1 MPQISRTVLLVDDS
15 AADRELY
22 RRHLRRDSEYS
33 YTFVEAELGHQGLAL
48 CHQHQPDLVLLDYR
62 LPDLDGLEFLS
73 QLSTVKPFPHL
84 PVIVVTGQGSE
95 AIAVKAMKAGAQDYL
110 VKEHITPE
118 SLQWVVN
125 HTIESVQL
133 RLQVQ
138 QGIERER
145 IVSQIIRK
153 VNQTLD
159 LDEILQTTVTEVRQY
174 LRTDRVLIFRLQSDG
189 SGTVVTESVGSGWTP
204 PLSASYYDP
213 CLSSDYLEPFRQG
226 KVASKSDIH
235 DGGIDPCHV
244 ELLDNL
250 QVQANLVVPIR
261 QNSQLWGLLIAHHCT
276 APRQWQA
283 AEIDLLQDLTTQI
296 GTALKQAE
304 LYQQT
309 QDELVERKRVEEAL
323 RRSQERLSSAL
334 EASRMGTWDWDICTG
349 KIEWSP
355 NLESMFGM
363 AAGEFDGSFEMFASR
378 LHPEDYD
385 FVLAAVDRAV
395 ATGEDYAV
403 ELRVVLPDGTI
414 RWTLSQ
420 GKVFYDSQGQ
430 PVRMAGNDLDISERK
445 RAAEVLRESEERFR
459 QLAENINTVF
469 WVREAQTGQISYI
482 SPAYE
487 RLWGLNPQ
495 ELYATPETWPGYIH
509 PEDRKRSNRAF
520 AQKAASGQFDEKYR
534 IVLPDGCIR
543 WVRDR
548 CFPLLDDAGQVYRFT
563 GIAEDITDATLAE
576 QRLMASE
583 QRLQMALK
591 GSGGGLWNWNI
602 VTNEHYLSPRWLEM
616 LGYESGELPSH
627 YTSWEDLIHPDDQ
640 GWVLERLQAHIQDES
655 VPYQFDYRML
665 SKSGKWKWIAN
676 FGQVVQRDEQGR
688 PLQMAGIHFD
698 VSDRKQAEADLRTS
712 EERFRAS
719 VENMLDCFAIYRAV
733 RNDQGQIID
742 FAAEYIN
749 DAACTTSRMSREE
762 HLSQHLC
769 KLLPTHRSS
778 GLFDEYC
785 QVVETGQ
792 PLFKENVI
800 YEDQFGQQ
808 QLTKAFDIRVAKY
821 DDGYVATWR
830 DITQRKCTE
839 NSLRESEQ
847 MLRLATEGATLGMW
861 SWDLQQGNLVWTDLC
876 KALFGLSAETEM
888 SYSIFLDALHPEDRE
903 LANIAVTRCLQGE
916 GEYNIEFRSVWPDGT
931 VRWMAAQG
939 NCLRDDNDQPIRMMG
954 IALDITERKQREAE
968 REQLL
973 ERERSARQDAERAN
987 RVKDEFLA
995 VLSHELRSPL
1005 NPILGWSSL
1014 LQTRSFTPD
1023 KTAAAL
1029 ATIERNAK
1037 LQTQLIDDL
1046 LDVARILRGK
1056 LKLETVPLD
1065 PVFAIESAID
1075 TVRAA
1080 AVAKS
1085 ILLHSVLPKIG
1096 QVSGDNT
1103 RLQQIVWNLLS
1114 NAIKFTP
1121 DHGRVDIR
1129 LERADDQARIIV
1141 SDSGRGI
1148 KPDFL
1153 PHLFDS
1159 FRQEDASTTRRHGG
1173 LGLGLSIVRYLVEA
1187 HGGTIWA
1194 FSRGEGQGATF
1205 TVELPLLNATSEL
1218 DPLPNEIRDELD
1230 LTGLRVLTVDDDPDA
1245 CDLITTLLAEYGAEV
1260 LTMQS
1265 AAAALENFET
1275 FQPNVLVSDIGMP
1288 DMDGYMLLQQV
1299 RALSPEEGGQIPA
1312 IAVTAYAR
1320 EEDRCDALDN
1330 GFQRHIAKPLDPKIL
1345 VSAILELTRR

>member
-1 MPQISRTVLLVDDS
+1 MPQVSRTVLLVDDS
-15 AADRELY
+15 AADREFY
-22 RRHLRRDSEYS
+22 RRHLQRDSEYS
-33 YTFVEAELGHQGLAL
+33 YTILEAELGHQGLAL
-48 CHQHQPDLVLLDYR
+48 WHQHQPDLVLLDYR
-62 LPDLDGLEFLS
+62 LSDLDGLEFLAQMS
-73 QLSTVKPFPHL
+73 AANPFPYF

-95 AIAVKAMKAGAQDYL
+95 AIAVQAIKAGAQDYL
-110 VKEHITPE
+110 VKEQITPE
-118 SLQWVVN
+118 SLQRAIT
-125 HTIESVQL
+125 HTLESVQL

-145 IVSQIIRK
+145 VISQIIHK

-159 LDEILQTTVTEVRQY
+159 LNEILQTTVTEVRQY
-174 LRTDRVLIFRLQSDG
+174 LQSDRVLVFRLQADG
-189 SGTVVTESVGSGWTP
+189 QGTFVAESVGSGWTP
-204 PLSASYYDP
+204 LLFTSCDP
-213 CLSSDYLEPFRQG
+213 CFSGAHFESFRQG
-226 KVASKSDIH
+226 RVSSNFDIH
-235 DGGIDPCHV
+235 DGSTDHRR
-244 ELLDNL
+244 LAFLDNL
-250 QVQANLVVPIR
+250 QVRANLIVPIR
-261 QNSQLWGLLIAHHCT
+261 QSGQLWGLLVAHHCA

-296 GTALKQAE
+296 SIALKQAE

-309 QDELVERKRVEEAL
+309 QAELVERQRVEESL
-323 RRSQERLSSAL
+323 RRSQERLNSAL
-334 EASRMGTWDWDICTG
+334 EASRMGTWDWDMRTG
-349 KIEWSP
+349 EIEWSST
-355 NLESMFGM
+355 LEAMFGM

-378 LHPEDYD
+378 LHPEDRNL
-385 FVLAAVDRAV
+385 VLAAVDRAV

-403 ELRVVLPDGTI
+403 EFRVLLPDGTI
-414 RWTLSQ
+414 RWSLAQ
-420 GKVFYDSQGQ
+420 GKVFYDRQGQ
-430 PVRMAGNDLDISERK
+430 PVRMAGNDLNITEQK
-445 RAAEVLRESEERFR
+445 QAAEVLRESEERFR
-459 QLAENINTVF
+459 QLAENINAVF
-469 WVREAQTGQISYI
+469 WVKEAPTGQISYI

-487 RLWGLNPQ
+487 RLWGLDSQ
-495 ELYATPETWPGYIH
+495 ELYETPEAWPNYIH
-509 PEDRKRSNRAF
+509 PEDRERSNRAF

-534 IVLPDGCIR
+534 IVLPDGRIR

-563 GIAEDITDATLAE
+563 GIAEDITDAMLAE
-576 QRLMASE
+576 QQLMASE

-591 GSGGGLWNWNI
+591 GSGGGLWSWNI
-602 VTNEHYLSPRWLEM
+602 ATNEDYLSPRWLEM
-616 LGYESGELPSH
+616 LGYEAGELPAH
-627 YTSWEDLIHPDDQ
+627 YTSWENLIHPDDKS
-640 GWVLERLQAHIQDES
+640 WVLKRLQAHLQDES
-655 VPYQFDYRML
+655 VPYQFEYRML
-665 SKSGKWKWIAN
+665 SKSGEWQWIAN
-676 FGQVVQRDEQGR
+676 FGQVVQRDEQGQ

-712 EERFRAS
+712 EARFRAS
-719 VENMLDCFAIYRAV
+719 VENMLDCFAIYRAI
-733 RNDQGQIID
+733 RNDQGQIVD
-742 FAAEYIN
+742 FAVEYIN
-749 DAACTTSRMSREE
+749 DAACTTSQMTREE
-762 HLSQHLC
+762 HLSHSLC
-769 KLLPTHRSS
+769 NLLPIHRSN

-800 YEDQFGQQ
+800 FEEQFGQQ
-808 QLTKAFDIRVAKY
+808 HLTKAFDIQVAKY
-821 DDGYVATWR
+821 GDGYVATWR
-830 DITQRKCTE
+830 DITQRKRTE
-839 NSLRESEQ
+839 KSLRENEQ
-847 MLRLATEGATLGMW
+847 MLRLTTEGANLGMW
-861 SWDLQQGNLVWTDLC
+861 YWDLQQGNLVWTDLC
-876 KALFGLSAETEM
+876 KALFGLPAETEM
-888 SYSIFLDALHPEDRE
+888 SYSVFLNALHPEDRE
-903 LANIAVTRCLQGE
+903 SADAAVNRCLQGE
-916 GEYNIEFRSVWPDGT
+916 GEYNIEFRSVWPDGS
-931 VRWMAAQG
+931 VRWIAAKG
-939 NCLRDDNDQPIRMMG
+939 NCLCDEADQPVRMMG
-954 IALDITERKQREAE
+954 IALDITERKQTEVE

-973 ERERSARQDAERAN
+973 EREQSARQDSERAN

-1005 NPILGWSSL
+1005 NPILGWSNL
-1014 LQTRSFTPD
+1014 LQTRSFAPD

-1080 AVAKS
+1080 AVAKH
-1085 ILLHSVLPKIG
+1085 IVLHSVLPKIG

-1129 LERADDQARIIV
+1129 LERVDDQARLII

-1194 FSRGEGQGATF
+1194 FSEGEGQGATF

-1218 DPLPNEIRDELD
+1218 DPLPRETPEELD
-1230 LTGLRVLTVDDDPDA
+1230 LTGLRILTVDDDPDA
-1245 CDLITTLLAEYGAEV
+1245 CDLITTLLVEYGAEV

-1265 AAAALENFET
+1265 AAAALENFED

-1299 RALSPEEGGQIPA
+1299 RALSPEQGGQIPA

-1320 EEDRCDALDN
+1320 EEDRRDALDK
-1330 GFQRHIAKPLDPKIL
+1330 GFQHHIAKPLNPKTL
-1345 VSAILELTRR
+1345 VSAILELTAH